1 MRTYWPIL
9 LLLIF
14 SLTGGLYAFQQPAEA
29 PTKLTETQTT
39 GRRIFQQR
47 CAVCHTR
54 VTLTSLNYGMLL
66 SKELV
71 DGNEDMIR
79 SYIQN
84 GSPRMPGFKY
94 GLQASEI
101 DAIIDYLKTVPK
113 AKAQEVQKGG
123 NQVE

>member
-1 MRTYWPIL
+1 VKTYGSIL
-9 LLLIF
+9 VLLIF

-29 PTKLTETQTT
+29 PPKLTETQVT

-66 SKELV
+66 NKELV
-71 DGNEDMIR
+71 EGNEDMIR

-84 GSPRMPGFKY
+84 GSARMPGFKY
-94 GLQASEI
+94 GLQVNEI

-113 AKAQEVQKGG
+113 AKVQDVQKGG